1 MGIHGNLC
9 WFFYLHSALIKVRPG
24 SLHMVTLQGGSIGS
38 YGDHQVLTIF
48 NTFVLAYRQVL
59 IPDTMVSRRHA
70 VVSFRNGKYYL
81 KDLGSSNGTLVND
94 ERVALDDEVEVG
106 HGTVVQVM
114 EKKNKEN
121 KILKK

>member
-1 MGIHGNLC
+1 M
-9 WFFYLHSALIKVRPG
+9 IKVRPG

-38 YGDHQVLTIF
+38 YGDHQVLNIF

-114 EKKNKEN
+114 EK
-121 KILKK
+121 

>member
-1 MGIHGNLC
+1 M
-9 WFFYLHSALIKVRPG
+9 ALSHR
-24 SLHMVTLQGGSIGS
+24 LFT
-38 YGDHQVLTIF
+38 YC
-48 NTFVLAYRQVL
+48 QVL

-70 VVSFRNGKYYL
+70 VVSFRNGRYYL

-114 EKKNKEN
+114 EREQRKHGKAS
-121 KILKK
+121 IDQ